1 MSRSIKVNGHDE
13 RKKGEKN
20 PFFGQYWHPHKKKNS
35 PFTII
40 IRKEAEKKEAEP
52 KEEP

>member
-1 MSRSIKVNGHDE
+1 MMRGKKE
-13 RKKGEKN
+13 RKILFWTVLA
-20 PFFGQYWHPHKKKNS
+20 PTQKKKNS

-52 KEEP
+52 KEEL